1 MTEHFPAPREI
12 GEAGRAGAHYA
23 RDLVE
28 RVLATFVVAF
38 GAVAAAAG
46 PADMFSA
53 SFWESAAVAGL
64 AAAGSIVKGLV
75 ARVVGNRDSASTAP
89 GV

>member
-1 MTEHFPAPREI
+1 MTEHFPNPREL
-12 GEAGRAGAHYA
+12 GEAGRAGARYA

-38 GAVAAAAG
+38 SGVAVAAG

-64 AAAGSIVKGLV
+64 AAGGSVVKGLI
-75 ARVVGNRDSASTAP
+75 ARVIGNRDSASAAP